1 MDRQKIED
9 IANETIS
16 MRCLN
21 IQAKSKNDPDIVS
34 MKQFHDSATINAVN
48 YFKERLI
55 KEILKDKLIQL
66 IDADTES
73 FKLVME
79 AFKLPNKSE
88 KQKIERDSA
97 IDSAMK
103 EATNIPFQTLKCC
116 RDIMDLVLEAAKYGN
131 PNSVSDA
138 GVGGEMANAG
148 AWGAAFNVRIN
159 LKDIK
164 DELFCKKM
172 ETDTENILSET
183 LALQN
188 KIRETVETKI
198 KYG

>member
-1 MDRQKIED
+1 MSQLAE
-9 IANETIS
+9 
-16 MRCLN
+16 
-21 IQAKSKNDPDIVS
+21 KS
-34 MKQFHDSATINAVN
+34 QQ
-48 YFKERLI
+48 
-55 KEILKDKLIQL
+55 LKDELIQL

-79 AFKLPNKSE
+79 AFKLPNNSDQ
-88 KQKIERDSA
+88 QKTERDSA

-116 RDIMDLVLEAAKYGN
+116 RDIMDLALEAAKYGN

-138 GVGGEMANAG
+138 GVGGEMANSG
-148 AWGAAFNVRIN
+148 ARGAALNVRIN
-159 LKDIK
+159 LKDIE

-183 LALQN
+183 YDLLIE
-188 KIRETVETKI
+188 IRETVEAKLI
-198 KYG
+198 NG